1 MKLKHLLAAAALAAA
16 LALPAQAAIG
26 EANITPDT
34 PMAELRANP
43 SVVGAGLYTYNQEQ
57 DSPGHPQ
64 VGRYHPAGVRQRHHR
79 TGLRR
84 RAQPHDRKLQC
95 GHPDHP

>member
-16 LALPAQAAIG
+16 MALPAQAAIG

-34 PMAELRANP
+34 SMAELRANP

-57 DSPGHPQ
+57 DSPGTS
-64 VGRYHPAGVRQRHHR
+64 AGGPTPLCGSTSTTPPHR
-79 TGLRR
+79 TAPQGST
-84 RAQPHDRKLQC
+84 A
-95 GHPDHP
+95 